1 MTGHHIASAKLYI
14 GIWAALICLTVTTAA
29 VSTIELHQFNIV
41 VALAIATC
49 KMLLVALFFMGV
61 KYISQKMTIVVIVAG
76 LFWLFILLALSMTDY
91 ASRPWM

>member
-1 MTGHHIASAKLYI
+1 MSAHHIATKKHYI
-14 GIWAALICLTVTTAA
+14 TIWSVLISLTALTAW

-41 VALAIATC
+41 VALVIATT

-91 ASRPWM
+91 MSRPWV

>member
-1 MTGHHIASAKLYI
+1 MSEHIASAKLYI
-14 GIWAALICLTVTTAA
+14 GVWAALMCLTAITAA
-29 VSTIELHQFNIV
+29 VSWIELGPFNIV

-61 KYISQKMTIVVIVAG
+61 KYINQKMTVVVIMAG

-91 ASRPWM
+91 VSRPWA